1 MRAQVRRVSFAL
13 TWIGVAV
20 YVAAVGLRPQLEALL
35 GLDAADVLI
44 SVVLFNVAYVAG
56 AVCLLCCPA
65 SLGRR
70 EQWGWRLLALAF
82 LSSTGAYA
90 YHSLVLAD
98 LDVVPVPSWSDAL
111 WLAWYPAGYVAIVFL
126 LTARVGR
133 FPLSIWLDGLVAGAG
148 VAAIAAALWFEP
160 LTEVEPGTPLLTV
173 VVNMAYPVVDLLLV
187 AMLVG
192 VAYMVR
198 SALSWWLVWLLIGFA
213 LNGVT
218 DVLTSVA
225 MIAGT
230 YAGGSWLDIGWPI
243 GIAAL
248 VTASVPRRHESG
260 IDALDLVTHHRGV
273 SLRMMGVPLA
283 SSGASLALLVVGQ
296 GSTFPVVVGAF
307 AGACIVGAG
316 IRTAL
321 TFRDVARLADVHRE
335 ARTDDLTRLANRRAL
350 YEEMTAAL
358 ATADRTGVPTSL
370 LLIDLDG
377 FKEVN
382 DSLGHAVGDEL
393 LRAFAHRMQQE
404 IAGAHLLARLGGDE
418 FAVLVAGADETV
430 AEELAW
436 RLVART
442 AEPFEVDVVRLSIDA
457 SIGVASL
464 APGSGS
470 RGDLLRQADVAMY
483 QAKGSSTRVACF
495 AADEAADTGPERL
508 ALLTR
513 LREGLTPHSPA
524 GAGQIELHLQPKV
537 SLQGHRLEGVEA
549 LARWRDHDGLLLQP
563 AEFLPLVQRG
573 GLLPALATRVLLE
586 GVRAAR
592 LLRDA
597 GAAVPVSVNLTA
609 VDIHDQGLPGRV
621 AAVLREEGLEPHLL
635 VIELTE
641 DSLVTDPD
649 AATRVLRALRELGVR
664 ISLDDFGTGYCS
676 LSYLRQLPVDEVK
689 LDRSFTNGVGQDA
702 AAEAVIE
709 HTVGLVHALG
719 LRLVAEGVEDLMT
732 ADRLRELGCDTGQG
746 FLWARPQPVDALLSS
761 VFLQSFDAD
770 EDADADGGADGGA
783 MVRPRTP
790 SDPVTTT
797 V

>member
-1 MRAQVRRVSFAL
+1 MRSQVRRVSFLL
-13 TWIGVAV
+13 TWGGVAA
-20 YVAAVGLRPQLEALL
+20 YAAVVASRPQLDALL
-35 GLDAADVLI
+35 GVEVAEVPVT
-44 SVVLFNVAYVAG
+44 VVLFNLAYVAG
-56 AVCLLCCPA
+56 AVCLLCCPET
-65 SLGRR
+65 LGRR
-70 EQWGWRLLALAF
+70 EQWGWRLLAFAF

-90 YHSLVLAD
+90 YHALVLAD
-98 LDVVPVPSWSDAL
+98 LAVVPVPSWADAM

-225 MIAGT
+225 MITGT
-230 YAGGSWLDIGWPI
+230 YEGGSWLDLGWPV

-248 VTASVPRRHESG
+248 VTASVPRRTDSG
-260 IDALDLVTHHRGV
+260 IDALDLVTQTRGT

-283 SSGASLALLVVGQ
+283 SSGASLALLVAGQ
-296 GSTFPVVVGAF
+296 GNTFPVVAGVF
-307 AGACIVGAG
+307 ASACIVGAG
-316 IRTAL
+316 VRTAL
-321 TFRDVARLADVHRE
+321 TFRDVARLADGHRE
-335 ARTDDLTRLANRRAL
+335 ARTDELTRLVNRRGL
-350 YEEMTAAL
+350 YEQMAAAL
-358 ATADRTGVPTSL
+358 AAADRERQPTSL

-382 DSLGHAVGDEL
+382 DSLGHAVGDDL
-393 LRAFAHRMQQE
+393 LRAFAHRMQEE
-404 IAGAHLLARLGGDE
+404 IGSTHLLARLGGDE
-418 FAVLVAGADETV
+418 FAVLVAGEDETY
-430 AEELAW
+430 AEQLAW

-442 AEPFEVDVVRLSIDA
+442 VEPFEVDVVRLSVDV

-464 APGSGS
+464 TPGAGS

-495 AADEAADTGPERL
+495 TPDEAADTGPERL

-513 LREGLTPHSPA
+513 LREGLTRPGA
-524 GAGQIELHLQPKV
+524 VGAGDIELHLQPKV
-537 SLQGHRLEGVEA
+537 SLRGHRLEGVEA
-549 LARWRDHDGLLLQP
+549 LARWRDHDGELLPP

-573 GLLPALATRVLLE
+573 GLLPALAARVLE
-586 GVRAAR
+586 QGIRAAR
-592 LLRDA
+592 RLRDA
-597 GAAVPVSVNLTA
+597 GAAVPVSINLTA

-621 AAVLREEGLEPHLL
+621 AAALAAEGLEPHLL

-641 DSLVTDPD
+641 DSLVTDPE
-649 AATRVLRALRELGVR
+649 AATRVLGALRELGVR
-664 ISLDDFGTGYCS
+664 TSLDDFGTGYCS

-689 LDRSFTNGVGQDA
+689 LDRSFTDGVGQDA
-702 AAEAVIE
+702 AADAVIE

-746 FLWARPQPVDALLSS
+746 FLWARPQPVEALLSS
-761 VFLQSFDAD
+761 VFLHSFDAGED
-770 EDADADGGADGGA
+770 EPVEP
-783 MVRPRTP
+783 VRPAG
-790 SDPVTTT
+790 PVGQRAPLQRVAATG
-797 V
+797 

>member
-1 MRAQVRRVSFAL
+1 MRAQVRRVSFVL
-13 TWIGVAV
+13 TWGGVAV

-35 GLDAADVLI
+35 GLDVAEVLI

-56 AVCLLCCPA
+56 AVCLLCCPPD
-65 SLGRR
+65 LGRR

-98 LDVVPVPSWSDAL
+98 LEVVPVPSWSDAL

-133 FPLSIWLDGLVAGAG
+133 FPLSVWLDGLVAGAG
-148 VAAIAAALWFEP
+148 VAAISAALWFEP

-198 SALSWWLVWLLIGFA
+198 SALSWWLVWLLVGFG

-248 VTASVPRRHESG
+248 VTASVPRRQESG
-260 IDALDLVTHHRGV
+260 IDALDLVTQTRG

-296 GSTFPVVVGAF
+296 GARFPMVAGVF
-307 AGACIVGAG
+307 AGACIVCAG

-321 TFRDVARLADVHRE
+321 TFQDVARLADVHRE

-358 ATADRTGVPTSL
+358 AAAERAGAPTSL

-393 LRAFAHRMQQE
+393 LRAFALRMQEE
-404 IAGAHLLARLGGDE
+404 IGGAHLLARLGGDE
-418 FAVLVAGADETV
+418 FAVLVTGADEAA
-430 AEELAW
+430 AEVLAW
-436 RLVART
+436 RMVART
-442 AEPFEVDVVRLSIDA
+442 VEPFQVDDAVRLSVDA
-457 SIGVASL
+457 SIGVAAL
-464 APGSGS
+464 APGTGS

-483 QAKGSSTRVACF
+483 QAKGSGDRVARF
-495 AADEAADTGPERL
+495 TTDEAADTGPERL

-513 LREGLTPHSPA
+513 LREGLTRQDSA
-524 GAGQIELHLQPKV
+524 GPCAIELHLQPKV

-563 AEFLPLVQRG
+563 VDFLPLVQRG
-573 GLLPALATRVLLE
+573 GLLPALATQVLRE
-586 GVRAAR
+586 GVRAAK

-597 GAAVPVSVNLTA
+597 GAAVPVSINLTA
-609 VDIHDQGLPGRV
+609 VDIHDQGLPDRV
-621 AAVLREEGLEPHLL
+621 AAVLETEGLEPHLL

-641 DSLVTDPD
+641 DSLVTDPE
-649 AATRVLRALRELGVR
+649 AATQVLGALRDLGVR

-689 LDRSFTNGVGQDA
+689 LDRSFTDGVGDDA
-702 AAEAVIE
+702 AADAVIE

-746 FLWARPQPVDALLSS
+746 FLWARPQPVDVLLSS
-761 VFLQSFDAD
+761 VFLQSFEAD
-770 EDADADGGADGGA
+770 VDL
-783 MVRPRTP
+783 PRQASSP
-790 SDPVTTT
+790 EPVAAP